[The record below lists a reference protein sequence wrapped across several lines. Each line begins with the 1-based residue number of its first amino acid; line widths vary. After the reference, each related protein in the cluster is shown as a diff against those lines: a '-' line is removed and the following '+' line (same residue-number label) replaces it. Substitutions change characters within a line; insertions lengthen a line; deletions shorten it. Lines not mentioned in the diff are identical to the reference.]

1 MGMNAE
7 SFTFQIGGKTATIDK
22 KNFNKFFKKVL
33 PKKEKPD
40 DSRRLLKEP
49 AIDEQ
54 QAINEEQQATIE
66 EQQASIEEQQAINEQ
81 QHATNEQQQATNEQ
95 QQGQIEK
102 QQEQ

>member
-40 DSRRLLKEP
+40 DGRRLLKEH
-49 AIDEQ
+49 AIDEEQQSFINELQQQNGEQQATIDEQ
-54 QAINEEQQATIE
+54 QAINEEQQATIK
-66 EQQASIEEQQAINEQ
+66 EQQAINEQ
-81 QHATNEQQQATNEQ
+81 QQAINE
-95 QQGQIEK
+95 
-102 QQEQ
+102 